1 MRYKIEKK
9 AYAKE
14 ENVYSDLVE
23 YMNAMRKLIEI
34 FDFSETYAGM
44 VADDPLVM
52 MIKSM
57 ELILLLRQESQSS
70 ISRMQAL
77 RGQEQDGE
85 NMDEQKFYD
94 GLEEIVGHL
103 SKVCNLQRKRQI
115 TNCKA
120 LVYEIF
126 KTDIGKTEGEI

>member
-9 AYAKE
+9 AYTKE

-115 TNCKA
+115 TKCKA
-120 LVYEIF
+120 LVY
-126 KTDIGKTEGEI
+126 

>member
-77 RGQEQDGE
+77 RDQEQDDE
-85 NMDEQKFYD
+85 TVNEQKFYD
-94 GLEEIVGHL
+94 GLVEIVGHL

-115 TNCKA
+115 TKCKA
-120 LVYEIF
+120 LVY
-126 KTDIGKTEGEI
+126 